1 MPVPGDGA
9 RPHAEGGRR
18 GTLLLTSLRVI
29 FVPDADDSPHLRV
42 GAVAGAG
49 AAPGGADA
57 VARGTLALTLAGIG
71 SITVGPQTP
80 PPLPLPPFW
89 GG

>member
-1 MPVPGDGA
+1 MPGDGA